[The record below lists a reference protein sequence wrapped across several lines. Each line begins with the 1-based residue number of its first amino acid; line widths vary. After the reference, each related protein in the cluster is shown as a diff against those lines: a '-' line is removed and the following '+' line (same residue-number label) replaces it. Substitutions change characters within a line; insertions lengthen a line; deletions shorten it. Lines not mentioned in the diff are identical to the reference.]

1 MLWTFF
7 RWYRTCLLSPQ
18 DCKWEK
24 ILNWSIWLI
33 HIYIIVLRPWFSAFY
48 LNVGKINFKILTLQ
62 IAFIFGISD
71 IGEALEC
78 VRYTKSASW
87 NNIFKINR
95 TLLLSLI
102 LDLVMYFIYYCR
114 DVFLVFRTEY
124 VREFKGL
131 KKGTQLQQSIW
142 FQKWLFQV
150 LGELH
155 VDAFQMHLLHI
166 YNRTKHSHPIKE
178 IISIISLL
186 YI

>member
-24 ILNWSIWLI
+24 ILKWSIWLI

-62 IAFIFGISD
+62 IAFIFVISD

-102 LDLVMYFIYYCR
+102 LDLVMHFIYYCR
-114 DVFLVFRTEY
+114 GVFIGIQRDEKKEERNCSKAFD
-124 VREFKGL
+124 FKNG
-131 KKGTQLQQSIW
+131 
-142 FQKWLFQV
+142 WLR
-150 LGELH
+150 
-155 VDAFQMHLLHI
+155 
-166 YNRTKHSHPIKE
+166 YWKN
-178 IISIISLL
+178 
-186 YI
+186 